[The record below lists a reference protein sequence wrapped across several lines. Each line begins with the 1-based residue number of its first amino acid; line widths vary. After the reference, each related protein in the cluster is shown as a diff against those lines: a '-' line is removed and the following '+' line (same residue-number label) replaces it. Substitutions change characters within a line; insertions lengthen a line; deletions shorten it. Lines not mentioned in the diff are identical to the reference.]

1 MAPQED
7 NDAPGQPSTK
17 GSSVQDG
24 VLSLFG
30 LLGLSI
36 ALTYFLAYGEPRFD
50 EIHRKFGVPPY
61 VSEIALWCVALLF
74 YISAIICAWI
84 LASEIKAH
92 RLGYKCALLVAVLL
106 TAPVCL
112 AALLI
117 GVPFLWERLNSIPMV
132 AWLIIG
138 FLIWQSRQ
146 RSVEQANHKKFL
158 AVMNILTEI
167 RQRVRNIEEER
178 M

>member
-1 MAPQED
+1 MTPQEE
-7 NDAPGQPSTK
+7 NDAPERLSTK

-24 VLSLFG
+24 VLGLFG

-36 ALTYFLAYGEPRFD
+36 ALAYFLAYGEPGSVFNQ
-50 EIHRKFGVPPY
+50 IHEKYWIPPY

-74 YISAIICAWI
+74 YILAIICAWSLTI
-84 LASEIKAH
+84 E
-92 RLGYKCALLVAVLL
+92 VAVLL

-138 FLIWQSRQ
+138 FLIWQSWQ
-146 RSVEQANHKKFL
+146 RSVVQANHKMFVTIV
-158 AVMNILTEI
+158 AILTEI
-167 RQRVRNIEEER
+167 QKSVRNIEKER
-178 M
+178 E